1 MVVNLKKRT
10 NFSWEDMFADRSLW
24 KGLTFKR
31 AICLK
36 QGKGA
41 PQTNIVRVQ
50 GLWLSSDE

>member
-1 MVVNLKKRT
+1 MVVNLKKEDQLQL
-10 NFSWEDMFADRSLW
+10 EDMFADRRLW
-24 KGLTFKR
+24 KGLTLKR
-31 AICLK
+31 ATCLK